1 MTKEAIPEANGSGRE
16 WGPLMRLDGK
26 RKGILRTHFKRGAT
40 KFISGILRSSLGG
53 EKKL

>member
-1 MTKEAIPEANGSGRE
+1 MTKEAIPEAKE

-26 RKGILRTHFKRGAT
+26 RKGILGTHFERGAT